1 MSCSVIKSD
10 GLFWSWKKR
19 RISPTTEWGIFTVGF
34 VWAFFSQLHCFRT
47 INFSVSAAPQFII
60 LFHFPSDSAPDILI
74 STSNQR
80 KGWTFVSSCIRI
92 SLWDAAGFWAT
103 FFTQSRSDLTYFLLN
118 LLISYLQLRTF
129 PEAPAEITFDELTS
143 GPFLHNVLQTLWVK
157 HSSF

>member
-1 MSCSVIKSD
+1 MVCFEVE
-10 GLFWSWKKR
+10 R
-19 RISPTTEWGIFTVGF
+19 RGESHLNDWVGNFYRWFCLGI
-34 VWAFFSQLHCFRT
+34 FSQLHCVRA